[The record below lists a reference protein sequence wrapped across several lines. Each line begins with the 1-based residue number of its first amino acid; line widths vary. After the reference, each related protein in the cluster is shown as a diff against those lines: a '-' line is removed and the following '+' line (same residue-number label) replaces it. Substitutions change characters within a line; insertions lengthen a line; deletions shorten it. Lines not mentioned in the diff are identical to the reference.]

1 MKGEGE
7 MASMKRVTLVGGASR
22 FSWRT
27 GMTLIMLVVLAG
39 AGQASADVDKGA
51 SYAEMTDLGRQLA
64 ALKPQLDGNPASA
77 LAYETALNRYL
88 ELSLALGGDDPAQIA
103 HPVVQSEVRPST
115 AGTFGGLPAGCNTTT
130 TNFANATPVA
140 IPTGPAVVSST
151 LVVSGAAPY
160 LLDLNMTTQIPHT
173 FAADL
178 DITLTS
184 PAGTV
189 VTITTDN
196 GAGNDDVFNGTLWDD
211 SANPAGQVPYTTNN
225 GLVTD
230 QAYVNLTAAT
240 PLVPEEAMG
249 AFIGEDPNGTWTL
262 TVSDDLAGDGGSI
275 NAWSLDVT
283 TLPNAPIV
291 ATVPTQT
298 QATPV
303 AIPTGPA
310 VVTSTLVVAGAG
322 SAILDVNA
330 TTFITHT
337 FAADL
342 DITLTSP
349 AGTVV
354 TLTTDNG
361 AGNDNVFNGTLWDDG
376 ANPGGQVPYTT
387 NNGLVTDQ
395 TYVNL
400 TTATPLVPEE
410 AMAAFIGEDPNG
422 TWTLTISDDLSGDGG
437 SIDSW
442 SLDIDTFTCASAD
455 LSITKTDGITNIAA
469 GQATTYTITA
479 SNAGPTDAP
488 GSQVADTFP
497 APLTTC
503 NWTCAGA
510 AGGTCTAG
518 GAGNIADSVNLP
530 TGASVTY
537 TATCT
542 VPASTAA
549 GTNIANT
556 ATVTAPMGV
565 PDPIPGNNTATD
577 TDTTIVSADLAITKT
592 DGVATVVAGDA
603 LTYSIVASNA
613 GPSDAVGSTVTDTF
627 PAALTCTWTCAG
639 GGGTCTGAGSG
650 NINDVVNLPVGTSVT
665 YTATCTVAPGTVN
678 GTVISNTADVAVA
691 GGASDPAP
699 GNNAATDTTTVIA
712 GSGVTGTKTVAGS
725 TIPGGAIV
733 YTIILNNAGP
743 GPQADNPGDEFIDV
757 LPSQVTFDSAGASSG
772 TVANAGNTVSWNGA
786 IAAGGSVTITIN
798 ATINAGAFGL
808 INNQGTINYD
818 SNGDGSNDASALTDN
833 PAAPGPTDPTG
844 FLIAQTIPTLGPVG
858 LLLLAIGLI
867 AIWYRRER
875 LTRR

>member
-1 MKGEGE
+1 MKNDSW
-7 MASMKRVTLVGGASR
+7 AGGTSR

-27 GMTLIMLVVLAG
+27 SMVLVVLSLLAG
-39 AGQASADVDKGA
+39 AGQAAADVDKGA
-51 SYAEMTDLGRQLA
+51 SYAEMANLGQQLG
-64 ALKPQLDGNPASA
+64 ALKPLVAGNQASA
-77 LAYETALNRYL
+77 LAYQTAMDRYL
-88 ELSLALGGDDPAQIA
+88 ELSLAMGGDDPAQIA
-103 HPVVQSEVRPST
+103 HPVVQSEVRPSA

-130 TNFANATPVA
+130 TNFANTTPVA
-140 IPTGPAVVSST
+140 IPTGPGVVTST
-151 LVVSGAAPY
+151 IVVSGASPY
-160 LLDLNMTTQIPHT
+160 LLDLNMTTQIQHT
-173 FAADL
+173 FSADL

-211 SANPAGQVPYTTNN
+211 SANLGGQVPYTTNN

-230 QAYVNLTAAT
+230 QAYVNLTTAT

-262 TVSDDLAGDGGSI
+262 TISDDLAGDGGNL

-283 TLPNAPIV
+283 TLPNAPIT
-291 ATVPTQT
+291 ATEPTLTQT
-298 QATPV
+298 TPV

-310 VVTSTLVVAGAG
+310 VVSSTIVVAGAG
-322 SAILDVNA
+322 TAILDVNA

-342 DITLTSP
+342 DVTLTSP

-361 AGNDNVFNGTLWDDG
+361 AGNDNVFNGTLWDDS

-395 TYVNL
+395 AYVNL

-422 TWTLTISDDLSGDGG
+422 TWTLTISDDLAGDGG
-437 SIDSW
+437 SLDSW
-442 SLDIDTFTCASAD
+442 SLDIQTFTCESAD
-455 LSITKTDGITNIAA
+455 LAITKTDGITNVAA
-469 GQATTYTITA
+469 GQSTTYTITA

-488 GSQVADTFP
+488 ASQVTDTFP
-497 APLTTC
+497 APLAAC
-503 NWTCAGA
+503 SWTCSGAG
-510 AGGTCTAG
+510 GGTCTAS

-530 TGASVTY
+530 NGGSVTY

-549 GTNIANT
+549 GVNIANT
-556 ATVTAPMGV
+556 ATVSSPI
-565 PDPIPGNNTATD
+565 PDPVPGNNSATD
-577 TDTTIVSADLAITKT
+577 TDTTIVSSDLSVTKT
-592 DGVATVVAGDA
+592 DGVTSVVAGGA
-603 LTYSIVASNA
+603 LTYTIVASNA
-613 GPSDAVGSTVTDTF
+613 GPSDAVGGTVADTF
-627 PAALTCTWTCAG
+627 PAALTCSWTCAG
-639 GGGTCTGAGSG
+639 GGGTCTASGGG
-650 NINDVVNLPVGTSVT
+650 NINDVVNLPAGSSVT
-665 YTATCTVAPGTVN
+665 YTASCTVAPGTVN
-678 GTVISNTADVAVA
+678 GTVISNTANVAVA
-691 GGASDPAP
+691 GGSSDPVP
-699 GNNAATDTTTVIA
+699 GNNSANDTTTVIA
-712 GSGVTGTKTVAGS
+712 GSGVSGTKTVAGS

-757 LPSQVTFDSAGASSG
+757 LPSQVTFDSASASSG
-772 TVANAGNTVSWNGA
+772 TVSNAGNTVSWNGA
-786 IAAGGSVTITIN
+786 IAASGSVTITIN
-798 ATINAGAFGL
+798 ATVNAGAFGQ

-818 SNGDGSNDASALTDN
+818 TNGDGSNDASALTDN
-833 PAAPGPTDPTG
+833 PAAPGPADPTG
-844 FLIAQTIPTLGPVG
+844 FLIAQNIPTLGPVG
-858 LLLLAIGLI
+858 LFLLTIGLI

-875 LTRR
+875 ILRR

>member
-1 MKGEGE
+1 MNNV
-7 MASMKRVTLVGGASR
+7 SLTGGTSR

-27 GMTLIMLVVLAG
+27 SMILVMLSLLAG

-51 SYAEMTDLGRQLA
+51 SYAEMANLGQQLG
-64 ALKPQLDGNPASA
+64 ALKPQVAGNPASA
-77 LAYETALNRYL
+77 LAYQTAMDRYL
-88 ELSLALGGDDPAQIA
+88 ELSLAMGGDDPAQIA
-103 HPVVQSEVRPST
+103 HPVVQSEVRPSA

-130 TNFANATPVA
+130 ANFANTTPVA
-140 IPTGPAVVSST
+140 IPTGPGVVTST
-151 LVVSGAAPY
+151 IVVAGASPY
-160 LLDLNMTTQIPHT
+160 LLDLNMTTQLQHT

-196 GAGNDDVFNGTLWDD
+196 GAGNDDVFNGTVWDD
-211 SANPAGQVPYTTNN
+211 SANPGGQVPYTTND

-230 QAYVNLTAAT
+230 QAYVNLTTAT

-262 TVSDDLAGDGGSI
+262 TISDDLAGDGGNL

-283 TLPNAPIV
+283 TLPNAPI
-291 ATVPTQT
+291 TTTEPTQT

-303 AIPTGPA
+303 AIPTGPG
-310 VVTSTLVVAGAG
+310 VVTSTIVVAGAG
-322 SAILDVNA
+322 TAILDVNA

-361 AGNDNVFNGTLWDDG
+361 AGNDNVFNGTLWDDS

-387 NNGLVTDQ
+387 NDGLVTDQ
-395 TYVNL
+395 AYVNL

-422 TWTLTISDDLSGDGG
+422 TWTLTISDDLAGDGG
-437 SIDSW
+437 SLDSW
-442 SLDIDTFTCASAD
+442 SLDIQTFTCESAD
-455 LSITKTDGITNIAA
+455 LAITKTDGITNVAA
-469 GQATTYTITA
+469 GQSTTYTITA

-488 GSQVADTFP
+488 ASQVTDTFP
-497 APLTTC
+497 APLTAC
-503 NWTCAGA
+503 SWTCSGAG
-510 AGGTCTAG
+510 GGTCTAS

-530 TGASVTY
+530 NGGSVTY

-549 GTNIANT
+549 GVNIANT
-556 ATVTAPMGV
+556 AIVSSAIA
-565 PDPIPGNNTATD
+565 DPIPGNNSATD
-577 TDTTIVSADLAITKT
+577 TDTTIVSSDLSVTKT
-592 DGVATVVAGDA
+592 DGVTSVVAGGA
-603 LTYSIVASNA
+603 LTYTIVASNA
-613 GPSDAVGSTVTDTF
+613 GPSNAVGSTVADTF
-627 PAALTCTWTCAG
+627 PAALTCGWTCAG
-639 GGGTCTGAGSG
+639 SGGTCTASGSG
-650 NINDVVNLPVGTSVT
+650 NINDVVNLPAGSSVT
-665 YTATCTVAPGTVN
+665 YTANCTVAPGTVN
-678 GTVISNTADVAVA
+678 GTVISNTANVAVA
-691 GGASDPAP
+691 GGSSDPAP
-699 GNNAATDTTTVIA
+699 GNNSATDTTTVIA
-712 GSGVTGTKTVAGS
+712 GSGVSGTKTVAGS

-733 YTIILNNAGP
+733 YTIVLNNAGP
-743 GPQADNPGDEFIDV
+743 GPQADNPGDEFVDV
-757 LPSQVTFDSAGASSG
+757 LPSQVTFDSASASSG
-772 TVANAGNTVSWNGA
+772 TVANVGNTVTWNGA
-786 IAAGGSVTITIN
+786 IAASGSVTITIN
-798 ATINAGAFGL
+798 ATVNAGAFGQ

-818 SNGDGSNDASALTDN
+818 TNGDGSNDASALTDN
-833 PAAPGPTDPTG
+833 PAAPGAADPTG
-844 FLIAQTIPTLGPVG
+844 FLIAQNIPTLGPVG
-858 LLLLAIGLI
+858 LFLLTIGLI

-875 LTRR
+875 VIRR

>member
-1 MKGEGE
+1 MKNVSW
-7 MASMKRVTLVGGASR
+7 AGGTSR

-27 GMTLIMLVVLAG
+27 SMVLVVLSLLAG
-39 AGQASADVDKGA
+39 AGQAAADVDKGA
-51 SYAEMTDLGRQLA
+51 SYAEMASLGQQLG
-64 ALKPQLDGNPASA
+64 ALKPLVAGNQASA
-77 LAYETALNRYL
+77 LAYQTAMDRYL
-88 ELSLALGGDDPAQIA
+88 ELSLAMGGDDPAQIA
-103 HPVVQSEVRPST
+103 HPVVQSEVRPSA

-130 TNFANATPVA
+130 TNFANTTPVA
-140 IPTGPAVVSST
+140 IPTGPGVVTST
-151 LVVSGAAPY
+151 IVVSGASPY
-160 LLDLNMTTQIPHT
+160 LLDLNMTTQIQHT
-173 FAADL
+173 FSADL

-211 SANPAGQVPYTTNN
+211 SANLGGQVPYTTNN

-230 QAYVNLTAAT
+230 QAYVNLTTAT

-262 TVSDDLAGDGGSI
+262 TISDDLAGDGGNL

-283 TLPNAPIV
+283 TLPNAPIT
-291 ATVPTQT
+291 ATEPTLTQT
-298 QATPV
+298 TPV

-310 VVTSTLVVAGAG
+310 VVSSTIVVAGAG
-322 SAILDVNA
+322 TAILDVNA

-342 DITLTSP
+342 DVTLTSP

-361 AGNDNVFNGTLWDDG
+361 AGNDNVFNGTLWDDS

-395 TYVNL
+395 AYVNL

-422 TWTLTISDDLSGDGG
+422 TWTLTISDDLAGDGG
-437 SIDSW
+437 SLDSW
-442 SLDIDTFTCASAD
+442 SLDIQTFTCESAD
-455 LSITKTDGITNIAA
+455 LAITKTDGITNVAA
-469 GQATTYTITA
+469 GQSTTYTITA

-488 GSQVADTFP
+488 ASQVTDTFP
-497 APLTTC
+497 APLAAC
-503 NWTCAGA
+503 SWTCSGAG
-510 AGGTCTAG
+510 GGTCTAS

-530 TGASVTY
+530 NGGSVTY

-549 GTNIANT
+549 GVNIANT
-556 ATVTAPMGV
+556 ATVSSPI
-565 PDPIPGNNTATD
+565 PDPVPGNNSATD
-577 TDTTIVSADLAITKT
+577 TDTTIVSSDLSVTKT
-592 DGVATVVAGDA
+592 DGVTSVVAGGA
-603 LTYSIVASNA
+603 LTYTIVASNA
-613 GPSDAVGSTVTDTF
+613 GPSDAAGSTVADTF
-627 PAALTCTWTCAG
+627 PAALTCSWTCVG
-639 GGGTCTGAGSG
+639 GGGSCTASGGG
-650 NINDVVNLPVGTSVT
+650 NINDVVNLPAGSSVT
-665 YTATCTVAPGTVN
+665 YTANCTVAPGTVN
-678 GTVISNTADVAVA
+678 GTVISNTANVAVA
-691 GGASDPAP
+691 GGSSDPVP
-699 GNNAATDTTTVIA
+699 GNNSANDTTTVIA
-712 GSGVTGTKTVAGS
+712 GSGVSGTKTVAGS

-757 LPSQVTFDSAGASSG
+757 LPSQVTFDSASASSG
-772 TVANAGNTVSWNGA
+772 TVSNAGNTVSWNGA
-786 IAAGGSVTITIN
+786 IAASGSVTITIN
-798 ATINAGAFGL
+798 ATVNAGAFGQ

-818 SNGDGSNDASALTDN
+818 TNGDGSNDASALTDN
-833 PAAPGPTDPTG
+833 PAAPGPADPTG
-844 FLIAQTIPTLGPVG
+844 FLIAQNIPTLGPVG
-858 LLLLAIGLI
+858 LFLLTIGLI

-875 LTRR
+875 ILRR